1 MPCVCCDLG
10 VCATVSESVLSPA
23 VAGCHHL
30 VISLFIVVL
39 ETEPR
44 TSVGILHRAAPLAP
58 FCFLIYF
65 LKLLHFLW
73 MSVLP
78 TWTYVCVLCVR
89 ARVPH
94 TLGGQKRVLDSPEL
108 ECIDGCAP
116 REWNLNPLQ
125 EQQVL

>member
-10 VCATVSESVLSPA
+10 VCATVSESVLCPA

-30 VISLFIVVL
+30 VLSLFIVVL

-44 TSVGILHRAAPLAP
+44 TSSRYSTLSCTFSPLL
-58 FCFLIYF
+58 FFNLFFKVVIFFMDEC
-65 LKLLHFLW
+65 
-73 MSVLP
+73 LP